1 MNNTTNMLLRLLISY
16 GISDKERF
24 TGAFEKV
31 FGEMFEDPEKAEQT
45 GEFLMDQIRQ
55 AKEELTMSMLLNRM
69 ASSNAKGNE
78 ELTKAIQD
86 LTAELSKFNENL
98 EKKETK

>member
-24 TGAFEKV
+24 TSAFEKV

-45 GEFLMDQIRQ
+45 GAFLMDQLRQ
-55 AKEELTMSMLLNRM
+55 AKEELTMSMLFNKM
-69 ASSNAKGNE
+69 AAANSKDNE
-78 ELTKAIQD
+78 ELTKAIQN
-86 LTAELSKFNENL
+86 LTAELSKFNENS
-98 EKKETK
+98 EKNRTK